1 MAGAQQV
8 VVVTDST
15 SYLPAGL
22 ADQLGVRVVAL
33 QVRLGERTG
42 LEGVDVS
49 PADVTAALRARTAVS
64 TSRPSTA
71 EFVQVYRKA
80 LDDGAAAV
88 VSLHLSAELSG
99 TCDSARLAAAE
110 FGDAQ
115 VRVLD
120 SRSAG
125 MALGFGVLAA
135 ARQAADGADAETVQR
150 CAQQTLEHTKA
161 LFYVDSLEW
170 LYRGGRIGAAAA
182 RFGTALSMKPLLH
195 LADGR
200 IVPLEKVRTSS
211 KAIAR
216 LVQLTVAAA
225 GDAAGGHRG
234 AAPGRTR
241 AGRRPGRPVAISA
254 AQPAG
259 TVRVRGGCRGRRA
272 CRAGAARQRGL
283 GLLVGSSPA
292 QRSGQCPVPIG
303 NFELNV

>member
-1 MAGAQQV
+1 MANGMAGTRQV

-49 PADVTAALRARTAVS
+49 PADVTAALRSRTAVS

-71 EFVQVYRKA
+71 EFVKVYRQA
-80 LDDGAAAV
+80 LDSGAEAV

-110 FGDAQ
+110 FGDSQ
-115 VRVLD
+115 IRVVD

-135 ARQAADGADAETVQR
+135 ARQAADGAEAEAVQR
-150 CAQQTLEHTKA
+150 RAQQVLEGTKA

-195 LADGR
+195 LAQGR

-225 GDAAGGHRG
+225 GDQPVDIAVQHLAAPERAADLAGRLRSALPNLRELYESEVG
-234 AAPGRTR
+234 AA
-241 AGRRPGRPVAISA
+241 V
-254 AQPAG
+254 
-259 TVRVRGGCRGRRA
+259 
-272 CRAGAARQRGL
+272 GAHVGP
-283 GLLVGSSPA
+283 GLLGSVVSA
-292 QRSGQCPVPIG
+292 CS
-303 NFELNV
+303 